1 VFETYRAAPGKPVL
15 EKREE
20 DVDGDGAIDVT
31 QEFQPDGTPVAE
43 PVAPL

>member
-1 VFETYRAAPGKPVL
+1 VL

-31 QEFQPDGTPVAE
+31 KDYQRDGSPSPE